1 MGLLRTL
8 RGRPFVFVRD
18 VRSGLRMRP
27 LSLALCLFAS
37 VAAAGAVK
45 ELPLDEDWASL
56 PPGANTQ
63 SVKPV
68 EAPPLSLPKLTPA
81 QLEHKARTPSAMGL
95 AAPPIGVQSLPLA
108 DANRPG
114 VVAIG
119 ARPEPK
125 PEDWNDVSL
134 FGAKALK
141 RGSFALGGYA
151 GFPTVALRGRYGLT
165 QRFDVGL
172 GFESFYGMMNEAQ
185 VQGRFQFTDGDL
197 ELAAVLEGSFA
208 HFVLQPQAD
217 LTGAR
222 WITGKRNWNVGPG
235 VVVSRRAASPS
246 LPRLFLT
253 VRTLIAFDTQP
264 FQPSPLGGVPASVQP
279 AWNVPVR
286 MGAEIPVS
294 PRSSFVI
301 DLGFDIHGRPGD
313 SVFMPV
319 LNVGA
324 VVGL

>member
-1 MGLLRTL
+1 MRLLS
-8 RGRPFVFVRD
+8 V
-18 VRSGLRMRP
+18 
-27 LSLALCLFAS
+27 ALCLSAFA
-37 VAAAGAVK
+37 AAAGAVK
-45 ELPLDEDWASL
+45 ELPLDEDWAPI

-68 EAPPLSLPKLTPA
+68 EEPPASLPPLTPA
-81 QLEHKARTPSAMGL
+81 QVEHKARTPSTMGL
-95 AAPPIGVQSLPLA
+95 AAPPIGVLPLPLA
-108 DANRPG
+108 DANPPG
-114 VVAIG
+114 VVAM
-119 ARPEPK
+119 APPPEPK

-134 FGAKALK
+134 FGAKTLK

-151 GFPTVALRGRYGLT
+151 GFPTLALRARYGLT
-165 QRFDVGL
+165 QRFDVGV
-172 GFESFYGMMNEAQ
+172 GFESFYGMMNEGQ
-185 VQGRFQFTDGDL
+185 VQGRFLFTGGDL
-197 ELAAVLEGSFA
+197 EVAAVLDGSFA

-235 VVVSRRAASPS
+235 IVVSRRAASPS
-246 LPRLFLT
+246 LPRLFLN

-264 FQPSPLGGVPASVQP
+264 FQRLPLGGVPASVQP